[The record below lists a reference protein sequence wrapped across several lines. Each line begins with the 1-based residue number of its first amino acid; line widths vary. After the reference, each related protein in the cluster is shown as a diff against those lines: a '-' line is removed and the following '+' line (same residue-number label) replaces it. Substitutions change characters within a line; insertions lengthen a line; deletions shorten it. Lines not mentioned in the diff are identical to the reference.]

1 MASTFCGM
9 LALAFAGGF
18 AAVLMAAALIGIGS
32 SVFHPEASR
41 VARLASGGRYGF
53 AQSVFQVGG
62 NAGQAIGP
70 LLVALVVIPNGQ
82 EHAAWFALAAV
93 IGIVI
98 LSRVGVWYRQHLAE
112 RRGAVAAPS
121 RKSPVARNRVI
132 AAIAILIAL
141 TFSKNFY
148 MAAFASYYN
157 FFLMD
162 RFALSVQDAQ
172 LLLFLFLGAVAL
184 GTFIGGPVGDRIG
197 RKPILWISILG
208 VLPLSLIL
216 PFADLFWTNVLAV
229 IIGIVMASAFPAIIV
244 YAQELMPGRVG
255 MIAGLFFGF
264 AFGMGGIGAVLIGWI
279 ADLQG
284 IQFAFQICAVL
295 PAIGLLVVFLPNLDR
310 AHGLTS
316 AHGRQK
322 GLSASSIAPRQG
334 DADVVDQME
343 ADSQQAP
350 QFRTMTATRDPDLPW
365 RAESWGVDP
374 AARTPVEPCGI
385 QSGRGVHRTHH
396 GLLWSWCLF
405 RQADCTTASPSPQT
419 KLSGSEPQLSWGREW
434 SCGCPHR
441 TLCAP
446 SRLPPGTR
454 ALPGQPTS

>member
-1 MASTFCGM
+1 MAAGSIGVGAARTANAAVMPILVAVSAGHFLNDTMQSVLLSIYPLIKGPLHLDFVHIGIITLVFQLTASVLQPMIGLYTDKHPQPFSLPFGMASTFCGM

-18 AAVLMAAALIGIGS
+18 ATVLVAAALIGIGS

-53 AQSVFQVGG
+53 AQSLFQVGG

-112 RRGAVAAPS
+112 RRGSAAGIS
-121 RKSPVARNRVI
+121 RLSPVARNRVI

-172 LLLFLFLGAVAL
+172 LLLFVFLGAVAL
-184 GTFIGGPVGDRIG
+184 GTFVGGPIGDRIG

-208 VLPLSLIL
+208 VLPLSLLL
-216 PFADLFWTNVLAV
+216 PFVDLFWTNVLAAL
-229 IIGIVMASAFPAIIV
+229 IGIVMASAFPAIIV

-264 AFGMGGIGAVLIGWI
+264 AFGMGGIGAVVIGWI
-279 ADLQG
+279 ADLRG
-284 IQFAFQICAVL
+284 IQFAFQLCALL
-295 PAIGLLVVFLPNLDR
+295 PAIGLLVAFLPDLDR
-310 AHGLTS
+310 
-316 AHGRQK
+316 
-322 GLSASSIAPRQG
+322 
-334 DADVVDQME
+334 E
-343 ADSQQAP
+343 
-350 QFRTMTATRDPDLPW
+350 
-365 RAESWGVDP
+365 RA
-374 AARTPVEPCGI
+374 
-385 QSGRGVHRTHH
+385 
-396 GLLWSWCLF
+396 
-405 RQADCTTASPSPQT
+405 
-419 KLSGSEPQLSWGREW
+419 
-434 SCGCPHR
+434 
-441 TLCAP
+441 
-446 SRLPPGTR
+446 
-454 ALPGQPTS
+454 